1 VKRGTLVANQA
12 FYVALGKTLRGFR
25 VLERVTLR
33 DMAARLG
40 VTHRTLER
48 YEAGTIWFPMH
59 IVFAVA
65 NELDLSLD
73 FDVFPVTKEE
83 RKSA

>member
-1 VKRGTLVANQA
+1 
-12 FYVALGKTLRGFR
+12 
-25 VLERVTLR
+25 VTLR
-33 DMAARLG
+33 DMASRIG
-40 VTHRTLER
+40 VTVRCLER
-48 YEAGTIWFPMH
+48 YEAGTVRCPLHVALAI
-59 IVFAVA
+59 A